1 MATKR
6 SSTIG
11 SNPLTSSTAKSLK
24 VDEVKVAIEKLPN
37 VSKKRSVSLKKQAD
51 SSKKQGSD
59 KKNDPNKPK
68 RASAKKINP
77 SATPARPDDVL
88 PTQTSGMAARVKRS
102 NHETEVLFANELRTE
117 ETPAAGKTVQPP
129 ASSPAVV
136 SPPETSIAV
145 VAPPAKVVTDMSL
158 TTRHREAMAIVK
170 TWSQWSV
177 VAGMTPVPVLDII
190 ALSGAQ
196 IKMIQLLCKHY
207 NIPFEK
213 KVAVAVA
220 TGLIGGT
227 LTSAV
232 ATGATRIVMKN
243 IPVVGQIFNW
253 TVEPV
258 LSFGS
263 TYAIGATFVQ
273 HFDSNGNLKSF
284 KSEEMKDFATEQ
296 FLKGKKLFQSK
307 KNAAAA

>member
-6 SSTIG
+6 TSTIG
-11 SNPLTSSTAKSLK
+11 SNPLKSSTAKSLK
-24 VDEVKVAIEKLPN
+24 VDQVKDTTEKLPN
-37 VSKKRSVSLKKQAD
+37 VSKKQSVSLKKQAA

-59 KKNDPNKPK
+59 KKNDPNKAK
-68 RASAKKINP
+68 RASVDNIKP
-77 SATPARPDDVL
+77 PTTPLRPEDVL
-88 PTQTSGMAARVKRS
+88 PTQSSGIAARVKRS
-102 NHETEVLFANELRTE
+102 NQETEVLFAKELKSE
-117 ETPAAGKTVQPP
+117 APPAAKKSVQ
-129 ASSPAVV
+129 SPAT
-136 SPPETSIAV
+136 PPTV
-145 VAPPAKVVTDMSL
+145 VAPSASIETDMNT

-170 TWSQWSV
+170 TWSQWAV
-177 VAGMTPVPVLDII
+177 VAGMTPIPILDIVV
-190 ALSGAQ
+190 LSGTQ
-196 IKMIQLLCKHY
+196 VKLIQLLCKHY

-232 ATGATRIVMKN
+232 ATGTTRVLIKN

-253 TVEPV
+253 TVEPA

-263 TYAIGATFVQ
+263 TYAIGSTFVK
-273 HFDSNGNLKSF
+273 HFESNGDLKSF

-296 FLKGKKLFQSK
+296 LLKGKKLFQSK
-307 KNAAAA
+307 KTAAVA

>member
-24 VDEVKVAIEKLPN
+24 VDQVKEASEKRSAPP
-37 VSKKRSVSLKKQAD
+37 KKQSVSLKKQAG

-59 KKNDPNKPK
+59 KKNDPVKSK
-68 RASAKKINP
+68 RTSAKNVNP
-77 SATPARPDDVL
+77 STTPARPEDVL
-88 PTQTSGMAARVKRS
+88 PTQSAGMAKRVKRS
-102 NHETEVLFANELRTE
+102 NTDTEVLFAKELRSE
-117 ETPAAGKTVQPP
+117 ESPAAKKSVQPP
-129 ASSPAVV
+129 TTPPAVV
-136 SPPETSIAV
+136 SPPVTPNAV
-145 VAPPAKVVTDMSL
+145 VAPSASIVTEANM

-170 TWSQWSV
+170 TWSQWAV
-177 VAGMTPVPVLDII
+177 VAGMAPVPVLDIV

-196 IKMIQLLCKHY
+196 IKLIQLLCKHY

-213 KVAVAVA
+213 KVAAAVA

-232 ATGATRIVMKN
+232 ATGATRILIKN

-253 TVEPV
+253 TVEPA

-263 TYAIGATFVQ
+263 TYAIGATFVK
-273 HFDSNGNLKSF
+273 HFESNGDLLSF
-284 KSEEMKDFATEQ
+284 KSEDMKDFATEQ